1 MSPSPVLRDVR
12 LIRILEKPTITIIIT
27 RDKETEKAQKFQ
39 AEKEVLNGS
48 GREKENLDSH

>member
-1 MSPSPVLRDVR
+1 MEVLRDVR

-27 RDKETEKAQKFQ
+27 RDKETEKAQKFR

-48 GREKENLDSH
+48 GLEKENLDSH